1 MARKSTKNTA
11 ENTVVSSS
19 ASDIVIDGLAELTKQ
34 DKIERM
40 RKLQAE
46 KKARDRV
53 ETERKARF
61 DRLVALRDG
70 VVDAKLNPKG
80 RHNPQVRPDTLRQA
94 SDGELVNGRAAKGW
108 VVQIECATCGE
119 MRTVNTQD
127 AFQVRFCEE
136 HKADAAKA
144 AAKDRRAA
152 KRDAELAKL
161 DESELDAQLA
171 ALEAELAA

>member
-1 MARKSTKNTA
+1 MSKKNTA
-11 ENTVVSSS
+11 V
-19 ASDIVIDGLAELTKQ
+19 ASGNGSIVIEGLAELTKQ
-34 DKIERM
+34 DKIARLRQLE
-40 RKLQAE
+40 AE
-46 KKARDRV
+46 KKARGKADAERV
-53 ETERKARF
+53 TRHAK
-61 DRLVALRDG
+61 LVTLRDG

-94 SDGELVNGRAAKGW
+94 SPDELVNSLPAKGW

-161 DESELDAQLA
+161 DESELDEQLA
-171 ALEAELAA
+171 KLAAELAA